1 MGKLSFRG
9 GSGMR
14 ILHPGMIG
22 QGTTINSNPE
32 QLRLNPPNLAQFNAP
47 AADFLNNT
55 TGGGKRRLRRRSKRY
70 KIKSCKSKTLRK
82 SNKYSKKRK
91 SKKRRSRKR

>member
-14 ILHPGMIG
+14 SLHPAMIG
-22 QGTTINSNPE
+22 QGTTFNSNPA

-47 AADFLNNT
+47 PAEFLNNT
-55 TGGGKRRLRRRSKRY
+55 TGGGKRRRRRRSKRY
-70 KIKSCKSKTLRK
+70 KMKSYKSKTLRK
-82 SNKYSKKRK
+82 SHKYSKKRK
-91 SKKRRSRKR
+91 SKKRRSRRR